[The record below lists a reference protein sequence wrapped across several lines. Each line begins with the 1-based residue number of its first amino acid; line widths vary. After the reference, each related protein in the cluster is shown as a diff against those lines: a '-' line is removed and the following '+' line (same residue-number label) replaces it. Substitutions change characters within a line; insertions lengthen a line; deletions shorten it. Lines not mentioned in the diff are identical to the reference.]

1 MSELDT
7 YLEDVRDLACA
18 PLLRILCQQVH
29 DLDPE
34 PQCEIGAFGVRF
46 RLDERVVCELSV
58 FGALFIARVGPDQ
71 AVDYRV
77 RDTAAAA
84 AALDHIVRVHAALR
98 AAPAAPA

>member
-1 MSELDT
+1 MSELDS

-18 PLLRILCQQVH
+18 PLLRILSQQVR

-34 PQCEIGAFGVRF
+34 PQSEIGAFGVRF
-46 RLDERVVCELSV
+46 RVDERVLCELSV

-77 RDTAAAA
+77 RDAAAAA
-84 AALDHIVRVHAALR
+84 AALDHIVRVHATLS